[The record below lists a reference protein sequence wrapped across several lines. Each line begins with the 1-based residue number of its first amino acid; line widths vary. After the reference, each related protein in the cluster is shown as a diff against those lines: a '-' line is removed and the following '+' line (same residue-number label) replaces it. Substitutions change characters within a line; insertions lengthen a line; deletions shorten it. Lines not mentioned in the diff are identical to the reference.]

1 MDELL
6 VERGV
11 SVLFLGLLCL
21 VAEVECAAPL
31 MVWMISRLLRAS
43 LEGPSLAACIW

>member
-11 SVLFLGLLCL
+11 SMLFLGLLCL
-21 VAEVECAAPL
+21 VAEVECVTPL
-31 MVWMISRLLRAS
+31 MVWMISWLLWAS
-43 LEGPSLAACIW
+43 LEGPSLAACIR